1 MRFGIIGC
9 GTIAQIMHLP
19 YVAEI
24 PETEL
29 YALVDPAPNRTETL
43 GNWYGIDHQFE
54 NADAMLRKIGDDLDA
69 VIVSTPPN
77 QHASVVEQ
85 VLDANINTFV
95 EKPLAVS
102 VEDADRMVAAAERSE
117 ATAMVGYMRR
127 YDPMYEAAEEEIAD
141 LDRIDLISAYDVDP
155 DHGRIIDEVYDI
167 VGGDVPDELME
178 ESMQKQR
185 SDSMQVIDSTNDA
198 RADDYHWH
206 LEHICHDINAL
217 RNLFG
222 SVERIDHVDVYD
234 DGRYATAHLVYE
246 GGIRCTLDSGLSERK
261 WFEASLR
268 VDTPEGLVRLEWDNS
283 FIKNTPTELQVKRGT
298 EQLTD
303 ETQTPSYV
311 ESFKREIEHFVGCV
325 RGEREVRTPFAEARD
340 DVRLIADLF
349 RYDDDAS
356 LIGEYE

>member
-24 PETEL
+24 PESEL
-29 YALVDPAPNRTETL
+29 YALVDPAPDRIETL
-43 GNWYGIDHQFE
+43 GDWYGVDHRF
-54 NADAMLRKIGDDLDA
+54 ASTDAMLDEIGDDLDA

-85 VLDANINTFV
+85 VLAANISTLV

-102 VEDADRMVAAAERSE
+102 VEDADRMVMAAERSD

-127 YDPMYEAAEEEIAD
+127 YDPTYDTAKEEIAD
-141 LDRIDLISAYDVDP
+141 LDQIDLVSAYDVDP

-167 VGGDVPDELME
+167 ADGDVPDERIE
-178 ESMQKQR
+178 ESVQKRR
-185 SDSMQVIDSTNDA
+185 SDSMQVIDSEDDA

-206 LEHICHDINAL
+206 LEHICHDINIL
-217 RNLFG
+217 RGLFG
-222 SVERIDHVDVYD
+222 DVERIDHVDVHE
-234 DGRYATAHLVYE
+234 DGRYATAHLVYK

-268 VDTPEGLVRLEWDNS
+268 VDTPNGMVRLEWDNS
-283 FIKNTPTELQVKRGT
+283 YIKNAPTELQVKRGT

-303 ETQTPSYV
+303 ETRTPSYA
-311 ESFKREIEHFVGCV
+311 ENFKREIEHFVACV
-325 RGEREVRTPFAEARD
+325 QGEREVRTTFTEGRD

-349 RYDDDAS
+349 RHDESAS
-356 LIGEYE
+356 LIGEY

>member
-29 YALVDPAPNRTETL
+29 YALVDPASDRTETL
-43 GNWYGIDHQFE
+43 GNWYGIDHRFE
-54 NADAMLRKIGDDLDA
+54 STDAMLDEISDDLDA

-77 QHASVVEQ
+77 QHADVVEQ
-85 VLDANINTFV
+85 VLDANISTLV

-102 VEDADRMVAAAERSE
+102 VEDADQMVAAAERSE

-127 YDPMYEAAEEEIAD
+127 YDPMYETAEEEISN
-141 LDRIDLISAYDVDP
+141 LDQIDLISAYDVDP

-167 VGGDVPDELME
+167 VGGDVPDELIE
-178 ESMQKQR
+178 EGMWKQR
-185 SDSMQVIDSTNDA
+185 SDSMQVIDSENEV

-206 LEHICHDINAL
+206 LEHICHDINVL
-217 RNLFG
+217 RGLFG
-222 SVERIDHVDVYD
+222 DVECIDHVDIYA

-246 GGIRCTLDSGLSERK
+246 GGIRCTLDSGLSDRK

-268 VDTPEGLVRLEWDNS
+268 VDTPNGMVRLEWDNS
-283 FIKNTPTELQVKRGT
+283 FIKNTPTELQVKQGT

-303 ETQTPSYV
+303 ETQTPSYA
-311 ESFKREIEHFVGCV
+311 ESFKREIEHFAGCV
-325 RGEREVRTPFAEARD
+325 QGEREVRTPFTEARD

-349 RYDDDAS
+349 RHDDGAS
-356 LIGEYE
+356 LIGEY